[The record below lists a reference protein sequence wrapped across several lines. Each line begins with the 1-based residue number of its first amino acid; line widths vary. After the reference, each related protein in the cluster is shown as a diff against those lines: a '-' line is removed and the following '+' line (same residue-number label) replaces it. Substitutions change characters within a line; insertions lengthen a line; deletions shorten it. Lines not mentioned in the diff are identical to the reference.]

1 MTVRRMLALA
11 AAVAATGTAT
21 AAPYAPFDV
30 RAAGMGGTG
39 VASAKAAS
47 AALFNPAMLSAQ
59 REGDAFQ
66 IVLGVGATLA
76 DEDEM
81 QDQFDELETTMDA
94 LNASIDLIDTSAIAI
109 DSVNAELA
117 NAANITAQLSSQLN
131 ALNNDQANVL
141 PGAGFGFGV
150 PGPKLGVGVFIG
162 GNAQLAVSTQIAGND
177 TNRLDRYV
185 ALLGDGQVDAGE
197 VTANPDLFVNTI
209 GGSDEVEFATDINGE
224 FDAQSTA
231 RALGVAIAEA
241 GIAFS
246 HRFELASG
254 GRLSAGVTP
263 KAVEILTYDY
273 VADADNFEADDL
285 ELTERTDS
293 AFDMDI
299 GVVYKTA
306 ADSDWQYA
314 LVAKNLVGG
323 DYRTAAG
330 ANIEIA
336 TQVRAGVARTT
347 KRTTLALDLDL
358 TENSGTTRDD
368 VTQFLGF
375 GAEYDLKYLQLRA
388 GYRANLAS
396 SDIADVAT
404 VGLGLGPIDISAQ
417 AADGTVG
424 AFLQLGFG
432 W

>member
-109 DSVNAELA
+109 GSSNAELA

-131 ALNNDQANVL
+131 ALDNDQANVL

-185 ALLGDGQVDAGE
+185 ALLGDGVLTNGE
-197 VTANPDLFVNTI
+197 VTTNPDLFVDTTA
-209 GGSDEVEFATDINGE
+209 GSNEVEFVTDINGE
-224 FDAQSTA
+224 FDSQSTA

-246 HRFELASG
+246 HRFELANG
-254 GRLSAGVTP
+254 GQLSAGVTP

-347 KRTTLALDLDL
+347 KRTTLAFDLDL